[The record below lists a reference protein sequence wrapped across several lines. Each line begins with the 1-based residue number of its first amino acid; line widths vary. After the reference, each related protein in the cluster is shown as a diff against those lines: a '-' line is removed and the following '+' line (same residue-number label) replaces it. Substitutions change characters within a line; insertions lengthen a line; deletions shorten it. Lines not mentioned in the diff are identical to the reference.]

1 MTRWIIGVAVAYG
14 ATTMLASPDAQAPDA
29 YLRSTIG
36 LSAGDLKRV
45 QSGEAVAT
53 LLDGRDGR
61 EVVTFGAVRIDRS
74 PDNVL
79 AYLTEAEALQQGDAV
94 QQLGLVGTPPQ
105 RDDFARFTLPARSV
119 ASLQGCR
126 IGDCELQLPGWIIS
140 RVQQDIPWRTADAEP
155 RAQALMRDV
164 AYDTLT
170 AYLRDGHSALAPYD
184 DRRPPHAPSAEYRA
198 LLGSDAYLPVPL
210 TALRHALDGF
220 PHRTAR
226 GVRHQFFW
234 TVVDFGMKPTFRL
247 SHMAVASGAAID
259 DPSGNLR
266 GAVATVQVMAT
277 HYFSSTLEWHFIVR
291 DATNPSRAYL
301 YYLARSWAPGL
312 GGIKGRLLRAT
323 ARSRGRD
330 AIETYLTFSK
340 RTLEDEAGR

>member
-1 MTRWIIGVAVAYG
+1 MTRWIIGVAVALG
-14 ATTMLASPDAQAPDA
+14 ATTMLASPEAQALDA

-36 LSAGDLKRV
+36 LSASDLKRV

-61 EVVTFGAVRIDRS
+61 EVVTFGAVRIDRP
-74 PDNVL
+74 PDDVL

-94 QQLGLVGTPPQ
+94 QQLGLVGSPPQ
-105 RDDFARFTLPARSV
+105 RSDFARFTLPPRSV
-119 ASLQGCR
+119 ASLQACR
-126 IGDCELQLPGWIIS
+126 IGDCELQLPGWIIT
-140 RVQQDIPWRTADAEP
+140 RVQQEVPWRTADAEP

-164 AYDTLT
+164 AFETLT

-259 DPSGNLR
+259 DPAGHVR

-291 DATNPSRAYL
+291 DAANPSRTYL

-312 GGIKGRLLRAT
+312 GGLKGRLLRAT

-330 AIETYLTFSK
+330 AIEAYLTFSK